1 MLEAAPDRPPRSACE
16 ATPIAP
22 ATLLRPGLL
31 EDVDLALAGPEPP
44 FAAFADAVAD
54 GCAWPRR
61 VRDPPG
67 RRPRRGRG
75 PGGGRRAPALARAS
89 VVVCD
94 AAGGLARHEAEG
106 STLSQG
112 GAALNAT
119 LAGVW
124 NAIRAVA
131 VPALLDAGRP
141 GRVIA
146 LAPPPS
152 RSPLADAARAALEN
166 LARTLSVEWARHGI
180 TTVSIAPGAGS
191 TPEEVAALVAYLASP
206 AGAYYSGC
214 QLDLR
219 GPVG

>member
-31 EDVDLALAGPEPP
+31 EDVDLALAGQEPP

-54 GCAWPRR
+54 GCDGLGASVTRMVADPDEDA
-61 VRDPPG
+61 VRAAVAA
-67 RRPRRGRG
+67 R
-75 PGGGRRAPALARAS
+75 PALARAS